1 MPPGPHF
8 GLFLEPPGL
17 SFGWSWASL
26 GRLLGALGALL
37 GSVGALLGLS
47 YALLGR
53 SLAHLVALERFSAAP
68 GRLGRV
74 PRASR
79 DPFWDDFGSF
89 WGRFGQEF
97 ENNLKGIWSY
107 FFSRD

>member
-1 MPPGPHF
+1 MPLGPHF

-17 SFGWSWASL
+17 SFGWSWASH

-53 SLAHLVALERFSAAP
+53 SLAHLVALVRF
-68 GRLGRV
+68 
-74 PRASR
+74 
-79 DPFWDDFGSF
+79 
-89 WGRFGQEF
+89 
-97 ENNLKGIWSY
+97 
-107 FFSRD
+107 